1 MNVWKKN
8 SSWKPI
14 FSTSK
19 LQHVA
24 GSVNLLVPS
33 GRGCM
38 FDCDKLWLQGSTY
51 IHVFSL
57 CDVSDVSLTHTQHSF
72 QIPRRNH
79 SVKRR
84 RKKIGERK
92 GSVSQHWSEPLQEF
106 KLQPLMI
113 AGSTSWAP
121 FCFRIS
127 SKEYTSWNILP
138 LQLKQLRIASI
149 ILWVDDDK

>member
-1 MNVWKKN
+1 MCERKTPRGSQ
-8 SSWKPI
+8 SSPHQSCSMWQAQI
-14 FSTSK
+14 FLCHLVVGACLTVICYDYRGALTYMSFLSVTS
-19 LQHVA
+19 
-24 GSVNLLVPS
+24 P
-33 GRGCM
+33 M
-38 FDCDKLWLQGSTY
+38 
-51 IHVFSL
+51 SL
-57 CDVSDVSLTHTQHSF
+57 SHTQYSF
-72 QIPRRNH
+72 QIPQRNH

-138 LQLKQLRIASI
+138 LQLKQLRISSI
-149 ILWVDDDK
+149 SLWVDDDK